1 MTTERLT
8 GMLRDGKTPAWE
20 LDQAFWARDRGVD
33 YPLTHYDLDH
43 WEGCVREGDPAARAV
58 SDPGALLR
66 HVELRYPGHR
76 LDLRAENGRA
86 RVRLLLTGQ
95 PIGVEGAFDGETPL
109 ADLGRAVAAA
119 FLSADDMAVSL
130 EQRLLRVSGL
140 NPPPYQDWPVEEIS
154 PGRWGA
160 VHHELRLLCA
170 TANGPDGA
178 ARHAGMNHKGDHGV
192 LLCRERYEK
201 AFAERADA
209 VNQMADHVS
218 AAIRT
223 PSAVG
228 RHETPTPP
236 ASPDVQ
242 ALVEAAKRSLQGW
255 LNVEELRLLPDRH
268 RGTGIELAASLHRA
282 LASFTEA
289 KP

>member
-1 MTTERLT
+1 MRDVCKKTAKIVLEDEAGDLAAILDEYIKSMQT
-8 GMLRDGKTPAWE
+8 GMHKGR
-20 LDQAFWARDRGVD
+20 
-33 YPLTHYDLDH
+33 
-43 WEGCVREGDPAARAV
+43 
-58 SDPGALLR
+58 
-66 HVELRYPGHR
+66 R
-76 LDLRAENGRA
+76 LDK
-86 RVRLLLTGQ
+86 
-95 PIGVEGAFDGETPL
+95 
-109 ADLGRAVAAA
+109 AAA
-119 FLSADDMAVSL
+119 KS
-130 EQRLLRVSGL
+130 
-140 NPPPYQDWPVEEIS
+140 Y
-154 PGRWGA
+154 
-160 VHHELRLLCA
+160 A
-170 TANGPDGA
+170 T
-178 ARHAGMNHKGDHGV
+178 
-192 LLCRERYEK
+192 

-282 LASFTEA
+282 LASFTGA